1 MSDYNPYLSK
11 TLYIK
16 GCQCQ
21 KALWLK
27 KYRPELAD
35 EISMEQQA
43 LFDSGTEVGI
53 LSQQLFPGGVLIP
66 YAGHSMAEQVVLTE
80 KSIAQGIQGC
90 PYRDQQSTV
99 FPVPPVRATLPCR
112 LLPTCC

>member
-35 EISMEQQA
+35 EISMEQ
-43 LFDSGTEVGI
+43 
-53 LSQQLFPGGVLIP
+53 
-66 YAGHSMAEQVVLTE
+66 
-80 KSIAQGIQGC
+80 
-90 PYRDQQSTV
+90 
-99 FPVPPVRATLPCR
+99 
-112 LLPTCC
+112 

>member
-43 LFDSGTEVGI
+43 LFDSGTDVGI

-80 KSIAQGIQGC
+80 KSIAKGIQ
-90 PYRDQQSTV
+90 
-99 FPVPPVRATLPCR
+99 TLYEASFTYDEIFFKADIMHLTPNG
-112 LLPTCC
+112 

>member
-21 KALWLK
+21 KALWQK

-43 LFDSGTEVGI
+43 LFDSGTEVEFWR
-53 LSQQLFPGGVLIP
+53 SSCFP
-66 YAGHSMAEQVVLTE
+66 AE
-80 KSIAQGIQGC
+80 C
-90 PYRDQQSTV
+90 
-99 FPVPPVRATLPCR
+99 
-112 LLPTCC
+112 